1 MEIMGTMELSDLGG
15 TWRSWGPW
23 SFQISERD
31 MEIMGTMEL
40 SDLGGTWRSWG
51 AMELSDLG
59 GTWRSWGTMELF
71 KSPGGHGDHGDHG
84 AFRSRGE
91 SHMELM
97 ETPDLGKR

>member
-1 MEIMGTMELSDLGG
+1 MEIMATMELSDLRG
-15 TWRSWGPW
+15 
-23 SFQISERD
+23 D
-31 MEIMGTMEL
+31 MEIM
-40 SDLGGTWRSWG
+40 
-51 AMELSDLG
+51 
-59 GTWRSWGTMELF
+59 GTMELF